1 MPLYFVCAIVSRSF
15 MVQLRTK
22 DVNPT
27 LWKTKQ
33 KVQIQFWK
41 NRPETMSRPIQWKP
55 VKSNVQVRFIR
66 IYENQKFC
74 VP

>member
-1 MPLYFVCAIVSRSF
+1 

-22 DVNPT
+22 DVNPNP
-27 LWKTKQ
+27 KKNQ
-33 KVQIQFWK
+33 EESKSREKPNKSIQWK
-41 NRPETMSRPIQWKP
+41 NRPDPMSHFIQWKP
-55 VKSNVQVRFIR
+55 VKPNVRVRFFR

>member
-1 MPLYFVCAIVSRSF
+1 

-22 DVNPT
+22 DVNPDP
-27 LWKTKQ
+27 KKNQ
-33 KVQIQFWK
+33 RKIQIQRKTVKSIPWK

-55 VKSNVQVRFIR
+55 VKSYVQVRFIR